1 MVASVAH
8 NHEVVGSIP
17 TSAPKK
23 TRISPLIQIKMLYK
37 MEEKIEKF
45 ATVNSELKIISYEEY
60 CEAVQVIKQY
70 KLQLETG
77 LDKVTAEVG
86 EIEKFANGNSERTF
100 GEICNSVRLYHAL
113 QHYFS
118 YELNLHFSWW
128 DVFPIRELSKIS
140 ISKFAKCRNVG
151 IKTMQQLQ
159 FMCFDEGIT
168 LQP

>member
-1 MVASVAH
+1 
-8 NHEVVGSIP
+8 
-17 TSAPKK
+17 
-23 TRISPLIQIKMLYK
+23 MLYK

-100 GEICNSVRLYHAL
+100 FENPFSLRLYNGI
-113 QHYFS
+113 QRYFEI
-118 YELNLHFSWW
+118 ELNIQLSWNG
-128 DVFPIRELSKIS
+128 VFAMSELSKIS
-140 ISKFAKCRNVG
+140 LSKFAKCRHVG
-151 IKTMQQLQ
+151 KKTIEELKMV
-159 FMCFDEGIT
+159 CYDAGIT
-168 LQP
+168 LKP

>member
-1 MVASVAH
+1 
-8 NHEVVGSIP
+8 
-17 TSAPKK
+17 
-23 TRISPLIQIKMLYK
+23 MLYK

-45 ATVNSELKIISYEEY
+45 DTLNSELKIVSYEQY

-70 KLQLETG
+70 KLQLETD
-77 LDKVTAEVG
+77 LYKVTKEVDD
-86 EIEKFANGNSERTF
+86 IEKFANGNSERTF

-159 FMCFDEGIT
+159 FICFDEGIT